1 MTNSVIDH
9 RAHVSQLLAGV
20 CGVMLLAIAPLQAAE
35 DTSNAYVLRVR
46 PSICVSYN
54 SDEPCRMD
62 LQLSWQG
69 PARAELCL
77 RELLRDPLLQCWQ
90 NTAGGILDI
99 EFANTVDVSYQLED
113 NLTSNTL
120 AASSV
125 KVINRDL
132 RTARKRR
139 RHVWSIL

>member
-1 MTNSVIDH
+1 MTNSVINH
-9 RAHVSQLLAGV
+9 RPNASQLLVTV
-20 CGVMLLAIAPLQAAE
+20 CSGMLLASAPLQAAE
-35 DTSNAYVLRVR
+35 EVTNAYVLRVR

-54 SDEPCRMD
+54 SDEPCRMA
-62 LQLSWQG
+62 LQVSWQG

-90 NTAGGILDI
+90 NTGAGVLDI
-99 EFANTVDVSYQLED
+99 EFANTTDVSYQLED
-113 NLTSNTL
+113 NLTSNAL
-120 AASSV
+120 VESSV

>member
-1 MTNSVIDH
+1 MADILVIAFRC
-9 RAHVSQLLAGV
+9 RAALLLAGFF
-20 CGVMLLAIAPLQAAE
+20 GSILLDPSAALGATE
-35 DTSNAYVLRVR
+35 PDGYVLRVR

-54 SDEPCRMD
+54 SDEPCRMA

-90 NTAGGILDI
+90 NSQAGSMDI

-113 NLTSNTL
+113 GVTNGAL
-120 AASSV
+120 ADSSV

-132 RTARKRR
+132 RTSRKRR